1 MDDWKKDKLIAH
13 QVREMLQNREEPYQ
27 PGAWENFILYRRK
40 RKRMIYAKYI
50 VSITACLLI
59 LFTVSHFFVNH
70 AGSNL
75 LSEIPTPKQPETSG
89 IISEISEA
97 SLSKIDEEPM
107 QESYPSEDLTAARKS
122 RGQTDPLPDIKV
134 SGSADSGL
142 MKSPQDERVG
152 EGSPVERQKEAAT
165 EATSGEQKELTE
177 QATSGERREPADSAV
192 LDPGSGL
199 AGLSG
204 LSEREKEKWSAGD
217 RTQKGGR
224 KVRFGLNLSP
234 GMHATSSDALLAIAG
249 GVSADIHLSRTL
261 SITTGIHAEQQQFSE
276 TGPSKEYLG
285 VERQTTADLLCI
297 DIPVNLTWDYLHR
310 KGTTYYLSGGLSS
323 LLYVKEDYK
332 VKSTSQELVEIIR
345 EDAGGQEQ
353 VTYEMQIRETTRQ
366 HSSTPFQHFH
376 PAGRLNLVAGV
387 RQQISPVL
395 SLHVEPYVKLPLM
408 ELGSEKVRF
417 VSGGINFKV
426 SF

>member
-1 MDDWKKDKLIAH
+1 MDDWKKDKFIAH

-75 LSEIPTPKQPETSG
+75 LSEIPMSNHT
-89 IISEISEA
+89 EA
-97 SLSKIDEEPM
+97 SALISAKTAAPLSKIDEESP
-107 QESYPSEDLTAARKS
+107 Q
-122 RGQTDPLPDIKV
+122 V
-134 SGSADSGL
+134 
-142 MKSPQDERVG
+142 KSPQDERVG

-204 LSEREKEKWSAGD
+204 LSERDKEKWIASD
-217 RTQKGGR
+217 RYQKGGR
-224 KVRFGLNLSP
+224 RVRIGLNFSP

-249 GVSADIHLSRTL
+249 GVSADIRLSRTL

-323 LLYVKEDYK
+323 LLYVKEDYSI
-332 VKSTSQELVEIIR
+332 KSTSQELVEIIR

-408 ELGSEKVRF
+408 DLGSEKVRF